1 MYSNRL
7 YFKPECPVCGRGM
20 RVPIELLGEQ
30 IACGHCTAV
39 VPACGDGANAIPK
52 SLSFSP
58 LGFDSVATKQPSMEK
73 VPRSPS
79 PARIGGTRLA

>member
-7 YFKPECPVCGRGM
+7 YFKQECPVCGRGM
-20 RVPIELLGEQ
+20 RVQIELLGKKV
-30 IACGHCTAV
+30 ACGHCGA
-39 VPACGDGANAIPK
+39 ALLARGDGASAIPK

-58 LGFDSVATKQPSMEK
+58 LGFDSVATKQTPMEK
-73 VPRSPS
+73 VPRSPR